1 MNLIDTNS
9 CSNFFNFICKK
20 ECNIKGSESR
30 KFNFEISKQSKIAK
44 RLDFSDK
51 FYQQFK
57 MRNEKL
63 RKQMGLYRI
72 EIIDNLN
79 ICKSKY
85 FEKLRNRSLREKI
98 SSKKVA
104 S

>member
-1 MNLIDTNS
+1 
-9 CSNFFNFICKK
+9 
-20 ECNIKGSESR
+20 
-30 KFNFEISKQSKIAK
+30 
-44 RLDFSDK
+44 
-51 FYQQFK
+51 